1 MNNNSQDIA
10 NMGIQANVHKTLL
23 RKQKFKVL
31 TFVEKISSSST
42 QHKHVQVWQR
52 SPFKPSNKY
61 ILCIYDYKSIR
72 FSMDDWFAKWSRLMD
87 TNCKSLNLQ
96 YNTGGNSWPF
106 LKQKKEVLQIY
117 FSDGKGIQPI
127 ATPRKNYISLR

>member
-1 MNNNSQDIA
+1 
-10 NMGIQANVHKTLL
+10 MGIQANVHKTLL

-61 ILCIYDYKSIR
+61 ILCIYDYKSI
-72 FSMDDWFAKWSRLMD
+72 
-87 TNCKSLNLQ
+87 
-96 YNTGGNSWPF
+96 
-106 LKQKKEVLQIY
+106 
-117 FSDGKGIQPI
+117 
-127 ATPRKNYISLR
+127 